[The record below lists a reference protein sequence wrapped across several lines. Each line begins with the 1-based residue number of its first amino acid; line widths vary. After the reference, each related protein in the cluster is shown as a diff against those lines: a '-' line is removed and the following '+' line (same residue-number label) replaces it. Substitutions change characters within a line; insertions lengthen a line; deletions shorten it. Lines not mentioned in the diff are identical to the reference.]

1 MLLSKSIKCFIKS
14 KNFRPKLEVTFCYSL
29 LISCIGGEIKG
40 FTGKKIMNVICIG
53 IGGSY
58 LGIEFVYEALRNHK
72 EGCENAKGRKLRF
85 LANVDPIDFARAIDG
100 LDLEETLVL
109 INSKTFTTAETMLNA
124 RTMKNLFL
132 FKLSQLM
139 DIGEKDKKAIID
151 AHFGACS
158 TAKELTTAFGI
169 NEAKRF
175 EFWDWVGGRYS
186 VCSCIGMLP
195 LSIQFGFEYMEK
207 FLQGAH
213 SIDVQFLKSPNI
225 TENIPLMLGMIG
237 FYLISVQ
244 SNEKKENYNIR

>member
-1 MLLSKSIKCFIKS
+1 M
-14 KNFRPKLEVTFCYSL
+14 
-29 LISCIGGEIKG
+29 LISSIGGAIKG

-85 LANVDPIDFARAIDG
+85 LANVDPIDFGRAIDG

-124 RTMKNLFL
+124 RTMKNHFL
-132 FKLSQLM
+132 LEFAKLKKDGKII
-139 DIGEKDKKAIID
+139 DIEKEKTAIID